1 MDLKPS
7 ESLNIDVTTVVNC
20 FSVVLVFNKVSG
32 MDFETAYVTAG
43 VTDDRS
49 RVTVCVPFSEV
60 IDLALLIGSVV
71 IVELLE
77 GDNKLPCDKRLERLK
92 LPCVTSVV
100 KFTRVTV
107 GTVDTCE
114 KPRVVETFTIDGLEL
129 MSCEEVVLP
138 SILLFEVMNAV
149 LYTLEVKDFKKRVV
163 STNNDIDVDTR
174 TTVVSAS
181 ADENRSVPTLELW
194 ISLEYDGGV
203 TCAVPDSMADTFD
216 VGNGKLYTILLV

>member
-1 MDLKPS
+1 M
-7 ESLNIDVTTVVNC
+7 
-20 FSVVLVFNKVSG
+20 
-32 MDFETAYVTAG
+32 
-43 VTDDRS
+43 
-49 RVTVCVPFSEV
+49 
-60 IDLALLIGSVV
+60 
-71 IVELLE
+71 
-77 GDNKLPCDKRLERLK
+77 
-92 LPCVTSVV
+92 TSVV

-114 KPRVVETFTIDGLEL
+114 TPRVVETFTIDGLEL

-149 LYTLEVKDFKKRVV
+149 LYALEVKDFKKRVV
-163 STNNDIDVDTR
+163 LTNDIDVDTR

-203 TCAVPDSMADTFD
+203 TCAVPDSMADAFD

>member
-1 MDLKPS
+1 M
-7 ESLNIDVTTVVNC
+7 
-20 FSVVLVFNKVSG
+20 
-32 MDFETAYVTAG
+32 
-43 VTDDRS
+43 
-49 RVTVCVPFSEV
+49 
-60 IDLALLIGSVV
+60 
-71 IVELLE
+71 
-77 GDNKLPCDKRLERLK
+77 
-92 LPCVTSVV
+92 TSVV

-114 KPRVVETFTIDGLEL
+114 TPRVVETFTIDGIKL

-149 LYTLEVKDFKKRVV
+149 LYALEVKDFKKRVV
-163 STNNDIDVDTR
+163 LTNNDIDVDTR

-203 TCAVPDSMADTFD
+203 MCAVPDSMADAFD

>member
-1 MDLKPS
+1 M
-7 ESLNIDVTTVVNC
+7 
-20 FSVVLVFNKVSG
+20 
-32 MDFETAYVTAG
+32 
-43 VTDDRS
+43 
-49 RVTVCVPFSEV
+49 
-60 IDLALLIGSVV
+60 
-71 IVELLE
+71 
-77 GDNKLPCDKRLERLK
+77 
-92 LPCVTSVV
+92 TSVV

-114 KPRVVETFTIDGLEL
+114 TPRVVETFTIDGLEL

-149 LYTLEVKDFKKRVV
+149 LYALEVKDFKERVV
-163 STNNDIDVDTR
+163 LTNNDIDVDTP

-203 TCAVPDSMADTFD
+203 TCAVPDSMADAFD

>member
-1 MDLKPS
+1 M
-7 ESLNIDVTTVVNC
+7 
-20 FSVVLVFNKVSG
+20 
-32 MDFETAYVTAG
+32 
-43 VTDDRS
+43 
-49 RVTVCVPFSEV
+49 
-60 IDLALLIGSVV
+60 
-71 IVELLE
+71 
-77 GDNKLPCDKRLERLK
+77 
-92 LPCVTSVV
+92 TSVV

-114 KPRVVETFTIDGLEL
+114 TPRVVETFTIDGLEL

-149 LYTLEVKDFKKRVV
+149 LYALEVKDFKKRVV
-163 STNNDIDVDTR
+163 LTNHDIDVDTR

>member
-1 MDLKPS
+1 M
-7 ESLNIDVTTVVNC
+7 
-20 FSVVLVFNKVSG
+20 
-32 MDFETAYVTAG
+32 
-43 VTDDRS
+43 
-49 RVTVCVPFSEV
+49 
-60 IDLALLIGSVV
+60 
-71 IVELLE
+71 
-77 GDNKLPCDKRLERLK
+77 
-92 LPCVTSVV
+92 TSVV

-114 KPRVVETFTIDGLEL
+114 TPRVVETFTIDGIEL

-149 LYTLEVKDFKKRVV
+149 LYALEVKDFKKRVV
-163 STNNDIDVDTR
+163 LTNNDIDVDTR

-194 ISLEYDGGV
+194 ISLEYDGWV
-203 TCAVPDSMADTFD
+203 TCAVPDSMADAVD

>member
-1 MDLKPS
+1 M
-7 ESLNIDVTTVVNC
+7 
-20 FSVVLVFNKVSG
+20 
-32 MDFETAYVTAG
+32 
-43 VTDDRS
+43 
-49 RVTVCVPFSEV
+49 
-60 IDLALLIGSVV
+60 
-71 IVELLE
+71 
-77 GDNKLPCDKRLERLK
+77 
-92 LPCVTSVV
+92 TSVV

-114 KPRVVETFTIDGLEL
+114 SPRVVETFTIDGLEL

-149 LYTLEVKDFKKRVV
+149 LYALEVKDFKKRVV
-163 STNNDIDVDTR
+163 LTNNDIDVDTR

-203 TCAVPDSMADTFD
+203 TFAVPDSMADAFD
-216 VGNGKLYTILLV
+216 VGNGKLYSILLV

>member
-1 MDLKPS
+1 M
-7 ESLNIDVTTVVNC
+7 
-20 FSVVLVFNKVSG
+20 
-32 MDFETAYVTAG
+32 
-43 VTDDRS
+43 
-49 RVTVCVPFSEV
+49 
-60 IDLALLIGSVV
+60 
-71 IVELLE
+71 
-77 GDNKLPCDKRLERLK
+77 
-92 LPCVTSVV
+92 TSVV

-114 KPRVVETFTIDGLEL
+114 TPRVVETFTIDGLEL

-149 LYTLEVKDFKKRVV
+149 LYALEVKDFKKRVV
-163 STNNDIDVDTR
+163 LTNNDIDVDTR

-194 ISLEYDGGV
+194 ILLEYDGGV
-203 TCAVPDSMADTFD
+203 TCAVPDSMADAFD

>member
-1 MDLKPS
+1 M
-7 ESLNIDVTTVVNC
+7 
-20 FSVVLVFNKVSG
+20 
-32 MDFETAYVTAG
+32 
-43 VTDDRS
+43 
-49 RVTVCVPFSEV
+49 
-60 IDLALLIGSVV
+60 
-71 IVELLE
+71 
-77 GDNKLPCDKRLERLK
+77 
-92 LPCVTSVV
+92 TSVV

-163 STNNDIDVDTR
+163 LTNNDIDVDTR

-203 TCAVPDSMADTFD
+203 TCSVPDSMADAFD
-216 VGNGKLYTILLV
+216 VGNGKLYSILLV

>member
-1 MDLKPS
+1 M
-7 ESLNIDVTTVVNC
+7 
-20 FSVVLVFNKVSG
+20 
-32 MDFETAYVTAG
+32 
-43 VTDDRS
+43 
-49 RVTVCVPFSEV
+49 
-60 IDLALLIGSVV
+60 
-71 IVELLE
+71 
-77 GDNKLPCDKRLERLK
+77 
-92 LPCVTSVV
+92 TSVV

-114 KPRVVETFTIDGLEL
+114 SPRVVETFTIDGLEL

-149 LYTLEVKDFKKRVV
+149 LYALEVKDFKKRVV
-163 STNNDIDVDTR
+163 LTNNDIDVDTR

-203 TCAVPDSMADTFD
+203 TCAVPDSMADAFD
-216 VGNGKLYTILLV
+216 VGNGKLYSILLV

>member
-1 MDLKPS
+1 M
-7 ESLNIDVTTVVNC
+7 
-20 FSVVLVFNKVSG
+20 
-32 MDFETAYVTAG
+32 
-43 VTDDRS
+43 
-49 RVTVCVPFSEV
+49 
-60 IDLALLIGSVV
+60 
-71 IVELLE
+71 
-77 GDNKLPCDKRLERLK
+77 
-92 LPCVTSVV
+92 TSVV

-114 KPRVVETFTIDGLEL
+114 TPRVVETFTIDGLEL

-149 LYTLEVKDFKKRVV
+149 LYALEVKDFKERVV
-163 STNNDIDVDTR
+163 LTNNDIDVDTR

-203 TCAVPDSMADTFD
+203 TCAVPDSMADAFD

>member
-1 MDLKPS
+1 M
-7 ESLNIDVTTVVNC
+7 
-20 FSVVLVFNKVSG
+20 
-32 MDFETAYVTAG
+32 
-43 VTDDRS
+43 
-49 RVTVCVPFSEV
+49 
-60 IDLALLIGSVV
+60 
-71 IVELLE
+71 
-77 GDNKLPCDKRLERLK
+77 
-92 LPCVTSVV
+92 TSVV

-114 KPRVVETFTIDGLEL
+114 TPRVVETFTIDGLEL

-149 LYTLEVKDFKKRVV
+149 LYALEVKDFKKRVV

>member
-1 MDLKPS
+1 M
-7 ESLNIDVTTVVNC
+7 
-20 FSVVLVFNKVSG
+20 
-32 MDFETAYVTAG
+32 
-43 VTDDRS
+43 
-49 RVTVCVPFSEV
+49 
-60 IDLALLIGSVV
+60 
-71 IVELLE
+71 
-77 GDNKLPCDKRLERLK
+77 
-92 LPCVTSVV
+92 TSVV

-114 KPRVVETFTIDGLEL
+114 TPRVVETFTIDGIEL

-149 LYTLEVKDFKKRVV
+149 LYALEVKDFKERVV
-163 STNNDIDVDTR
+163 LTNNDIDVDTR

>member
-1 MDLKPS
+1 M
-7 ESLNIDVTTVVNC
+7 
-20 FSVVLVFNKVSG
+20 
-32 MDFETAYVTAG
+32 
-43 VTDDRS
+43 
-49 RVTVCVPFSEV
+49 
-60 IDLALLIGSVV
+60 
-71 IVELLE
+71 
-77 GDNKLPCDKRLERLK
+77 
-92 LPCVTSVV
+92 TSVV

-203 TCAVPDSMADTFD
+203 TCAVPDSMADAFD
-216 VGNGKLYTILLV
+216 VGNGKLYSILLV

>member
-1 MDLKPS
+1 M
-7 ESLNIDVTTVVNC
+7 
-20 FSVVLVFNKVSG
+20 
-32 MDFETAYVTAG
+32 
-43 VTDDRS
+43 
-49 RVTVCVPFSEV
+49 
-60 IDLALLIGSVV
+60 
-71 IVELLE
+71 
-77 GDNKLPCDKRLERLK
+77 
-92 LPCVTSVV
+92 TSVV

-114 KPRVVETFTIDGLEL
+114 TPRVVETFTIDGIKL

-149 LYTLEVKDFKKRVV
+149 LYALEVKDFKERVV
-163 STNNDIDVDTR
+163 LTNNDIDVDTR

-203 TCAVPDSMADTFD
+203 TCAVPDSMADAFD

>member
-1 MDLKPS
+1 M
-7 ESLNIDVTTVVNC
+7 
-20 FSVVLVFNKVSG
+20 
-32 MDFETAYVTAG
+32 
-43 VTDDRS
+43 
-49 RVTVCVPFSEV
+49 
-60 IDLALLIGSVV
+60 
-71 IVELLE
+71 
-77 GDNKLPCDKRLERLK
+77 
-92 LPCVTSVV
+92 TSVV

-149 LYTLEVKDFKKRVV
+149 LYALEVKDFKKRVV
-163 STNNDIDVDTR
+163 LTNNDIDVDTR

>member
-1 MDLKPS
+1 M
-7 ESLNIDVTTVVNC
+7 
-20 FSVVLVFNKVSG
+20 
-32 MDFETAYVTAG
+32 
-43 VTDDRS
+43 
-49 RVTVCVPFSEV
+49 
-60 IDLALLIGSVV
+60 
-71 IVELLE
+71 
-77 GDNKLPCDKRLERLK
+77 
-92 LPCVTSVV
+92 TSVV

-114 KPRVVETFTIDGLEL
+114 TPRVVETFTIDGIKL

-149 LYTLEVKDFKKRVV
+149 LYALEVKDFKKRVV
-163 STNNDIDVDTR
+163 LTNNDIDVDTR

-194 ISLEYDGGV
+194 ILLEYDGGV
-203 TCAVPDSMADTFD
+203 TCAVPDSMADAFD

>member
-1 MDLKPS
+1 M
-7 ESLNIDVTTVVNC
+7 
-20 FSVVLVFNKVSG
+20 
-32 MDFETAYVTAG
+32 
-43 VTDDRS
+43 
-49 RVTVCVPFSEV
+49 
-60 IDLALLIGSVV
+60 
-71 IVELLE
+71 
-77 GDNKLPCDKRLERLK
+77 
-92 LPCVTSVV
+92 TSVV

-114 KPRVVETFTIDGLEL
+114 SPRVVETFTIDGLEL

-149 LYTLEVKDFKKRVV
+149 LYALEVKDFKKRVV
-163 STNNDIDVDTR
+163 LTNNDIDVDTR

>member
-1 MDLKPS
+1 M
-7 ESLNIDVTTVVNC
+7 
-20 FSVVLVFNKVSG
+20 
-32 MDFETAYVTAG
+32 
-43 VTDDRS
+43 
-49 RVTVCVPFSEV
+49 
-60 IDLALLIGSVV
+60 
-71 IVELLE
+71 
-77 GDNKLPCDKRLERLK
+77 
-92 LPCVTSVV
+92 TSVV

-149 LYTLEVKDFKKRVV
+149 LYALEVKDFKKRVV

-203 TCAVPDSMADTFD
+203 TCAVPDSMADAFD
-216 VGNGKLYTILLV
+216 VGNGKLYSILLV

>member
-1 MDLKPS
+1 M
-7 ESLNIDVTTVVNC
+7 
-20 FSVVLVFNKVSG
+20 
-32 MDFETAYVTAG
+32 
-43 VTDDRS
+43 
-49 RVTVCVPFSEV
+49 
-60 IDLALLIGSVV
+60 
-71 IVELLE
+71 
-77 GDNKLPCDKRLERLK
+77 
-92 LPCVTSVV
+92 TSVV

-114 KPRVVETFTIDGLEL
+114 TPRVVETFTIDGIEL

-149 LYTLEVKDFKKRVV
+149 LYALEVKDFKKRVV
-163 STNNDIDVDTR
+163 LTNNDIDVDTR

-194 ISLEYDGGV
+194 ILLEYDGGV
-203 TCAVPDSMADTFD
+203 TCAVPDSMADAFD

>member
-1 MDLKPS
+1 M
-7 ESLNIDVTTVVNC
+7 
-20 FSVVLVFNKVSG
+20 
-32 MDFETAYVTAG
+32 
-43 VTDDRS
+43 
-49 RVTVCVPFSEV
+49 
-60 IDLALLIGSVV
+60 
-71 IVELLE
+71 
-77 GDNKLPCDKRLERLK
+77 
-92 LPCVTSVV
+92 TSVV

-114 KPRVVETFTIDGLEL
+114 TPRVVETFTIDGLEL

-149 LYTLEVKDFKKRVV
+149 LYALEVKDFKKRVV
-163 STNNDIDVDTR
+163 LTNNDIDVDTR
-174 TTVVSAS
+174 MTVVSAS

-203 TCAVPDSMADTFD
+203 TCAVPDSMADAFD

>member
-1 MDLKPS
+1 M
-7 ESLNIDVTTVVNC
+7 
-20 FSVVLVFNKVSG
+20 
-32 MDFETAYVTAG
+32 
-43 VTDDRS
+43 
-49 RVTVCVPFSEV
+49 
-60 IDLALLIGSVV
+60 
-71 IVELLE
+71 
-77 GDNKLPCDKRLERLK
+77 
-92 LPCVTSVV
+92 TSVV

-114 KPRVVETFTIDGLEL
+114 TPCVVETFTIDGLEL

-163 STNNDIDVDTR
+163 LTNNDIDVDTR

>member
-1 MDLKPS
+1 M
-7 ESLNIDVTTVVNC
+7 
-20 FSVVLVFNKVSG
+20 
-32 MDFETAYVTAG
+32 
-43 VTDDRS
+43 
-49 RVTVCVPFSEV
+49 
-60 IDLALLIGSVV
+60 
-71 IVELLE
+71 
-77 GDNKLPCDKRLERLK
+77 
-92 LPCVTSVV
+92 TSVV

-114 KPRVVETFTIDGLEL
+114 TPRVVETFTIDGLEL

-149 LYTLEVKDFKKRVV
+149 LYALEVKDFKERVV
-163 STNNDIDVDTR
+163 LTNNDIDVDTR

-194 ISLEYDGGV
+194 ILLEYDGGV
-203 TCAVPDSMADTFD
+203 TCAVPDSMADAFD

>member
-1 MDLKPS
+1 M
-7 ESLNIDVTTVVNC
+7 
-20 FSVVLVFNKVSG
+20 
-32 MDFETAYVTAG
+32 
-43 VTDDRS
+43 
-49 RVTVCVPFSEV
+49 
-60 IDLALLIGSVV
+60 
-71 IVELLE
+71 
-77 GDNKLPCDKRLERLK
+77 
-92 LPCVTSVV
+92 TSVV

-114 KPRVVETFTIDGLEL
+114 TPRVVETFTIDGLEL

-138 SILLFEVMNAV
+138 SILLLEVMNAV
-149 LYTLEVKDFKKRVV
+149 LYALEVKDFKKRVV
-163 STNNDIDVDTR
+163 LTNNDIDVDTR

-203 TCAVPDSMADTFD
+203 TCAVPDSMADAFD

>member
-1 MDLKPS
+1 M
-7 ESLNIDVTTVVNC
+7 
-20 FSVVLVFNKVSG
+20 
-32 MDFETAYVTAG
+32 
-43 VTDDRS
+43 
-49 RVTVCVPFSEV
+49 
-60 IDLALLIGSVV
+60 
-71 IVELLE
+71 
-77 GDNKLPCDKRLERLK
+77 
-92 LPCVTSVV
+92 TSVV

-114 KPRVVETFTIDGLEL
+114 TPRVVETFTIDGLEL

-149 LYTLEVKDFKKRVV
+149 LYALEVKDFKKRVV
-163 STNNDIDVDTR
+163 LTNNDIDADTR

-203 TCAVPDSMADTFD
+203 TCAVPDSMADAFD
-216 VGNGKLYTILLV
+216 VGNGKLYSILLV

>member
-1 MDLKPS
+1 M
-7 ESLNIDVTTVVNC
+7 
-20 FSVVLVFNKVSG
+20 
-32 MDFETAYVTAG
+32 
-43 VTDDRS
+43 
-49 RVTVCVPFSEV
+49 
-60 IDLALLIGSVV
+60 
-71 IVELLE
+71 
-77 GDNKLPCDKRLERLK
+77 
-92 LPCVTSVV
+92 TSVV

-149 LYTLEVKDFKKRVV
+149 LYALEVKDFKKRVV

>member
-1 MDLKPS
+1 M
-7 ESLNIDVTTVVNC
+7 
-20 FSVVLVFNKVSG
+20 
-32 MDFETAYVTAG
+32 
-43 VTDDRS
+43 
-49 RVTVCVPFSEV
+49 
-60 IDLALLIGSVV
+60 
-71 IVELLE
+71 
-77 GDNKLPCDKRLERLK
+77 
-92 LPCVTSVV
+92 TSVV

-114 KPRVVETFTIDGLEL
+114 SPRVVETFTIDGLEL

-203 TCAVPDSMADTFD
+203 TCAVPDSMADAFD
-216 VGNGKLYTILLV
+216 VGNGKLYSILLV

>member
-1 MDLKPS
+1 M
-7 ESLNIDVTTVVNC
+7 
-20 FSVVLVFNKVSG
+20 
-32 MDFETAYVTAG
+32 
-43 VTDDRS
+43 
-49 RVTVCVPFSEV
+49 
-60 IDLALLIGSVV
+60 
-71 IVELLE
+71 
-77 GDNKLPCDKRLERLK
+77 
-92 LPCVTSVV
+92 TSVV

-114 KPRVVETFTIDGLEL
+114 TPRVVETFTIDGLEL

-163 STNNDIDVDTR
+163 LTNNDIDVDTR

-203 TCAVPDSMADTFD
+203 TCAVPDSMADAFD

>member
-1 MDLKPS
+1 M
-7 ESLNIDVTTVVNC
+7 
-20 FSVVLVFNKVSG
+20 
-32 MDFETAYVTAG
+32 
-43 VTDDRS
+43 
-49 RVTVCVPFSEV
+49 
-60 IDLALLIGSVV
+60 
-71 IVELLE
+71 
-77 GDNKLPCDKRLERLK
+77 
-92 LPCVTSVV
+92 TSVV

-114 KPRVVETFTIDGLEL
+114 TPRVVETFTIDGIKL

-149 LYTLEVKDFKKRVV
+149 LYALEVKDFKKRVV
-163 STNNDIDVDTR
+163 LTNDIDVDTR

-203 TCAVPDSMADTFD
+203 TCAVPDSMADAFD

>member
-1 MDLKPS
+1 M
-7 ESLNIDVTTVVNC
+7 
-20 FSVVLVFNKVSG
+20 
-32 MDFETAYVTAG
+32 
-43 VTDDRS
+43 
-49 RVTVCVPFSEV
+49 
-60 IDLALLIGSVV
+60 
-71 IVELLE
+71 
-77 GDNKLPCDKRLERLK
+77 
-92 LPCVTSVV
+92 TSVV

-114 KPRVVETFTIDGLEL
+114 TPRVVETFTIDGIEL

-149 LYTLEVKDFKKRVV
+149 LYALEVKDFKKRVV
-163 STNNDIDVDTR
+163 LTNNDIDVDTP

-194 ISLEYDGGV
+194 ILLEYDGGV
-203 TCAVPDSMADTFD
+203 TCAVPDSMADAFD

>member
-1 MDLKPS
+1 M
-7 ESLNIDVTTVVNC
+7 
-20 FSVVLVFNKVSG
+20 
-32 MDFETAYVTAG
+32 
-43 VTDDRS
+43 
-49 RVTVCVPFSEV
+49 
-60 IDLALLIGSVV
+60 
-71 IVELLE
+71 
-77 GDNKLPCDKRLERLK
+77 
-92 LPCVTSVV
+92 TSVV
-100 KFTRVTV
+100 TFTRVTV

-114 KPRVVETFTIDGLEL
+114 TPRVVETFTIDGIEL

-149 LYTLEVKDFKKRVV
+149 LYALEVKDFKKRVV
-163 STNNDIDVDTR
+163 LTNNDIDVDTR

-203 TCAVPDSMADTFD
+203 TCAVPDSMADAFD

>member
-1 MDLKPS
+1 M
-7 ESLNIDVTTVVNC
+7 
-20 FSVVLVFNKVSG
+20 
-32 MDFETAYVTAG
+32 
-43 VTDDRS
+43 
-49 RVTVCVPFSEV
+49 
-60 IDLALLIGSVV
+60 
-71 IVELLE
+71 
-77 GDNKLPCDKRLERLK
+77 
-92 LPCVTSVV
+92 TSVV

-114 KPRVVETFTIDGLEL
+114 TPRVVETFTIDGLEL

-149 LYTLEVKDFKKRVV
+149 LYALEVKDFKERVV
-163 STNNDIDVDTR
+163 LTNNDIDVDTR

-181 ADENRSVPTLELW
+181 ADENRSVQTLELW

-203 TCAVPDSMADTFD
+203 TCAVPDSMADAFD

>member
-1 MDLKPS
+1 M
-7 ESLNIDVTTVVNC
+7 
-20 FSVVLVFNKVSG
+20 
-32 MDFETAYVTAG
+32 
-43 VTDDRS
+43 
-49 RVTVCVPFSEV
+49 
-60 IDLALLIGSVV
+60 
-71 IVELLE
+71 
-77 GDNKLPCDKRLERLK
+77 
-92 LPCVTSVV
+92 TSVV

-114 KPRVVETFTIDGLEL
+114 TPRVVETFTIDGLEL

-149 LYTLEVKDFKKRVV
+149 LYALEVKDFKKRVV
-163 STNNDIDVDTR
+163 LTNNDIDVDTP

>member
-1 MDLKPS
+1 M
-7 ESLNIDVTTVVNC
+7 
-20 FSVVLVFNKVSG
+20 
-32 MDFETAYVTAG
+32 
-43 VTDDRS
+43 
-49 RVTVCVPFSEV
+49 
-60 IDLALLIGSVV
+60 
-71 IVELLE
+71 
-77 GDNKLPCDKRLERLK
+77 
-92 LPCVTSVV
+92 TSVV

-114 KPRVVETFTIDGLEL
+114 TPRVVETFTIDGLEL

>member
-1 MDLKPS
+1 M
-7 ESLNIDVTTVVNC
+7 
-20 FSVVLVFNKVSG
+20 
-32 MDFETAYVTAG
+32 
-43 VTDDRS
+43 
-49 RVTVCVPFSEV
+49 
-60 IDLALLIGSVV
+60 
-71 IVELLE
+71 
-77 GDNKLPCDKRLERLK
+77 
-92 LPCVTSVV
+92 TSVV

-114 KPRVVETFTIDGLEL
+114 TPRVVETFTIDGIKL

-149 LYTLEVKDFKKRVV
+149 LYALEVKDFKKRVV
-163 STNNDIDVDTR
+163 LTNNDIDVDTP

-203 TCAVPDSMADTFD
+203 TCAVPDSMADAFD

>member
-1 MDLKPS
+1 M
-7 ESLNIDVTTVVNC
+7 
-20 FSVVLVFNKVSG
+20 
-32 MDFETAYVTAG
+32 
-43 VTDDRS
+43 
-49 RVTVCVPFSEV
+49 
-60 IDLALLIGSVV
+60 
-71 IVELLE
+71 
-77 GDNKLPCDKRLERLK
+77 
-92 LPCVTSVV
+92 TSVV

-114 KPRVVETFTIDGLEL
+114 TPRVVETFTIDGLEL

-149 LYTLEVKDFKKRVV
+149 LYALEVKDFKKRVV
-163 STNNDIDVDTR
+163 LTNNDIDVDTR

-203 TCAVPDSMADTFD
+203 TCAVPDSMADAFD

>member
-1 MDLKPS
+1 M
-7 ESLNIDVTTVVNC
+7 
-20 FSVVLVFNKVSG
+20 
-32 MDFETAYVTAG
+32 
-43 VTDDRS
+43 
-49 RVTVCVPFSEV
+49 
-60 IDLALLIGSVV
+60 
-71 IVELLE
+71 
-77 GDNKLPCDKRLERLK
+77 
-92 LPCVTSVV
+92 TSVV

-114 KPRVVETFTIDGLEL
+114 TPRVVETFTIDGIEL

-149 LYTLEVKDFKKRVV
+149 LYALEVKDFKKRVV
-163 STNNDIDVDTR
+163 LTNNDIDVDTR

-203 TCAVPDSMADTFD
+203 TCAVPDSMADAFD

>member
-1 MDLKPS
+1 M
-7 ESLNIDVTTVVNC
+7 
-20 FSVVLVFNKVSG
+20 
-32 MDFETAYVTAG
+32 
-43 VTDDRS
+43 
-49 RVTVCVPFSEV
+49 
-60 IDLALLIGSVV
+60 
-71 IVELLE
+71 
-77 GDNKLPCDKRLERLK
+77 
-92 LPCVTSVV
+92 TSVV

-114 KPRVVETFTIDGLEL
+114 TPRVVEAFTIDGLEL

-149 LYTLEVKDFKKRVV
+149 LYALEVKDFKKRVV
-163 STNNDIDVDTR
+163 LTNNDIDVDTR

-203 TCAVPDSMADTFD
+203 TCAVPDSMADAFD